1 MADDTFT
8 VERSAHVDAPPARV
22 YGQVADF
29 HSWRSWS
36 PWEDL
41 DPDMRRSHSGAG
53 SGTGAVYAW
62 SGNRKAGQGRM
73 EITEATEPSRV
84 EIDLVFEKPWK
95 AHNTTVFAIVP
106 DGTGSR
112 VTWTLTG
119 PKTFMT
125 KVMGLFKSMDAM
137 VGPDFERGLARLK
150 STAETPT
157 AS

>member
-41 DPDMRRSHSGAG
+41 DPDMQRSYSGAA

-73 EITEATEPSRV
+73 EMTEATEPSRV

-95 AHNTTVFAIVP
+95 AHNTTVFAIAP

-125 KVMGLFKSMDAM
+125 KVMGIFKSMDAM
-137 VGPDFERGLARLK
+137 IGPDFEKGLARLK
-150 STAETPT
+150 STAETSP